1 MHNSNQGEGMPDYDL
16 PYTVYDEER
25 GLYILNLGEEHLL
38 VNEEGLFVIDLIKK
52 GMSPRTIQGMFETR
66 FGRSI
71 SEEEVRDSR
80 TLLEKLE
87 APSGE
92 RSLEIPLISD
102 LHRYTKGLSFL
113 STWLINIPVGIGIGL
128 FLMAALWQMYSH
140 FDAFLLS
147 GRDITGLSA
156 WGWIFCLIYMLC
168 AVLFHEI
175 MHVLACEKYGVAPGA
190 CGFRLKLIFPFLYI
204 DIPSSWECS
213 QKARVIIS
221 AAGPAANMIFLSA
234 AVFTVL
240 YSSLSEQVQTALV
253 VTVYSNMLTT
263 LAVANPFMKE
273 DGYNIVSDILKIPN
287 LMPRAI
293 EYLKSKMK
301 GEDFEYLSSHEKIV
315 FPLYASGLVVFRIVL
330 YGLTAYILYRV
341 AMWIV
346 RIL

>member
-1 MHNSNQGEGMPDYDL
+1 MPDYDL

-52 GMSPRTIQGMFETR
+52 GMSPDTIQSMFESQFKR
-66 FGRSI
+66 LI
-71 SEEEVRDSR
+71 SKEEIRDSGI
-80 TLLEKLE
+80 LLEKLE

-102 LHRYTKGLSFL
+102 LHKYTKGLSFL
-113 STWLINIPVGIGIGL
+113 SAWLINVPVGVGISF
-128 FLMAALWQMYSH
+128 FLVTALWQFYSN

-147 GRDITGLSA
+147 GKDITGLSA
-156 WGWIFCLIYMLC
+156 GGWIFCIFYMLC
-168 AVLFHEI
+168 TVLTHEI

-213 QKARVIIS
+213 QKARIIIS
-221 AAGPAANMIFLSA
+221 AAGPAANMIFLSV
-234 AVFTVL
+234 AVFVIL
-240 YSSLSEQVQTALV
+240 YSSLNEQVRTALV

-293 EYLKSKMK
+293 EYVKSKIK
-301 GEDFEYLSSHEKIV
+301 GEDFEYLSPHEKIV
-315 FPLYASGLVVFRIVL
+315 FPLYSSGLVVFRIVL

-341 AMWIV
+341 AMWV
-346 RIL
+346 AGIL